1 MTAAVALRSA
11 PSASTMSRPSPDQ
24 PSLSQVEEVLA
35 EVQDGA
41 STAARTAA
49 EEHAVLLAIDLADG
63 IARRYSGRGIDLD
76 DLRQVARMGLVKA
89 ARGYAPGRGNG
100 FAAYAVPT
108 ITGEVK
114 RHFRDFG
121 WAVRP
126 PRRLQEMRADLAAQE
141 ERLRQELGRE
151 PNTEELAGALRVRPG
166 DVAQALESYAA
177 YRSVSLDAPA
187 PSGASVM
194 DSLPSRHDDFG
205 AFDTRAALGQ
215 AMAGLTE
222 REQRILRLRFVE
234 DLTQREIGE
243 ALGVSQMQISRLL
256 TGILRRLHTA
266 LTVTEQAA

>member
-1 MTAAVALRSA
+1 VGGG
-11 PSASTMSRPSPDQ
+11 SRPGPDR
-24 PSLSQVEEVLA
+24 STLEQVEELLA
-35 EVQDGA
+35 EVQDCA
-41 STAARTAA
+41 DPAVRSSA
-49 EEHAVLLAIDLADG
+49 EERAVVLAIELADG

-89 ARGYAPGRGNG
+89 VRGYSPDRGNG

-114 RHFRDFG
+114 RHFRDCG

-126 PRRLQEMRADLAAQE
+126 PRRLQEMRADLAAE
-141 ERLRQELGRE
+141 EDRLRQELGRE
-151 PNTEELAGALRVRPG
+151 PSTEELAAALRVRPG
-166 DVAQALESYAA
+166 DVAEALECYAA

-187 PSGASVM
+187 PTGASVM

-205 AFDTRAALGQ
+205 ALETRAALGQ
-215 AMAGLTE
+215 AIAGLTE

-256 TGILRRLHTA
+256 TGILRRLHSS
-266 LTVTEQAA
+266 LSVTEQAA